1 MMNINEIKE
10 IMDRVEQSSFREFE
24 LEIDGVRLVL
34 KKGQDADGPV
44 PAAIPVPVRPDP
56 SDAAVPAADILAG
69 DDGVVEVTSPVL
81 GTFYRAPEP
90 EAAPYV
96 SVGDSVVSGSVLGMV
111 EVMKLFN
118 EVRSDVAGEV
128 TEILVGDGEMVEYGQ
143 PLLRLKKA

>member
-34 KKGQDADGPV
+34 KKGQDAAEPV

-90 EAAPYV
+90 GAAPYV

-128 TEILVGDGEMVEYGQ
+128 IEILVGDGEMVEYGQ

>member
-44 PAAIPVPVRPDP
+44 PAAVPVRPNP

-90 EAAPYV
+90 GAAPYV

-128 TEILVGDGEMVEYGQ
+128 IEILVGDGEMVEYGQ